1 MSVPNTPLL
10 RWGLFVIVAL
20 LAAGVYVWWIMP
32 LQERRS
38 DLNAQLEQK
47 RKEFQL
53 LTARP
58 NVAQQSAGRVR
69 VELEKVREAV
79 PEDPYRDRLVQDLR
93 MLESVTRLQF
103 SDYNFQPVSTGSG
116 TPASQTSGQENGRPS
131 AAPTVAQLQLK
142 TSVKGEWTQIRRLLE
157 EIQTMR
163 RLVRVE
169 RVELQADAAPPVKLN
184 ADKRLYTCQLTLS
197 AYYAPDLKT
206 FFPDPMPI
214 RVGPEP

>member
-1 MSVPNTPLL
+1 MSVPNTPLF
-10 RWGLFVIVAL
+10 RWGLFVIIAL

-38 DLNAQLEQK
+38 DLKAQLEQK

-53 LTARP
+53 LTDRP
-58 NVAQQSAGRVR
+58 NTAQQSADRVR
-69 VELEKVREAV
+69 VELARVREAV
-79 PEDPYRDRLVQDLR
+79 PEEPYRDRLVQDLR

-116 TPASQTSGQENGRPS
+116 SSASQTNGQENGRQS
-131 AAPTVAQLQLK
+131 TALAVAQLQLK
-142 TSVKGEWTQIRRLLE
+142 TSVKGEWAKIRRLLE
-157 EIQTMR
+157 EVQTMR
-163 RLVRVE
+163 RLVRID

-184 ADKRLYTCQLTLS
+184 ADKRSYTCQLTLS

-206 FFPDPMPI
+206 YFPDPMPT